1 MVWVLSVNGDLLFRR
16 GEKLTLENLKVIKK
30 YLPESTE
37 QNSESAFGI
46 AQNSLHQEELFLTN
60 GFNWENS

>member
-1 MVWVLSVNGDLLFRR
+1 
-16 GEKLTLENLKVIKK
+16 EKLTLENLKVIKK